1 MLSQHSPTATFI
13 LHELDE
19 SLSAQ
24 LCKAADGS
32 RLVFHFSSSTS
43 ECLALAK
50 RLHADGVFCSSEP
63 GECRKLLTRMKGKGL
78 HMPVVVVSRIP
89 EVSEWL
95 GAIEAGATD
104 YCAAPFEQRDISW
117 LLRSV
122 LPALQQTHVS

>member
-1 MLSQHSPTATFI
+1 MSTQNTPTATFI

-24 LCKAADGS
+24 LCKAAADSG
-32 RLVFHFSSSTS
+32 LAFYPSSSTS

-50 RLHADGVFCSSEP
+50 RLHADGIFCSSEP

-89 EVSEWL
+89 EVTEWL

-104 YCAAPFEQRDISW
+104 YCAAPFEQHDISW
-117 LLRSV
+117 LLQSM
-122 LPALQQTHVS
+122 LPAAQHVHVS